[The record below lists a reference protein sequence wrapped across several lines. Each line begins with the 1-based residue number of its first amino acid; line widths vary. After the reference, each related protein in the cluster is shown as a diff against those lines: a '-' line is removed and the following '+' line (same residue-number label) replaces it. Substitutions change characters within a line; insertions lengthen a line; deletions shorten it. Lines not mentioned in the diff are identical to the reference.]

1 MTLPNGPALSPLQQI
16 LRTWKFMFNP
26 LSAIE
31 ERYSEYGDVFCTN
44 TNSSHP
50 FIYFCNPEA
59 IQQIFTADP
68 DTFSSGGSN
77 GVLQNLV
84 GRNSLLLQDGDRH
97 QRQRKLLMP
106 PFHGSQIHN
115 YGELI
120 YSITSDVISQWE
132 IDRPFPIRRSTQEI
146 SLKVILGAV
155 FGLNQGKRYEKLRF
169 LISDVLDSMNSPLSS
184 TFLFFNFLQKDWGS
198 WSPWGRFLRK
208 RQELHELILAEIE
221 TAKKEGNHRDDI
233 LSLLLEARDEAG
245 NPMSNEEIKDELLTM
260 LLAGH
265 ETTASALA
273 WALYWIDNIP
283 SVREKLRAELAT
295 LPNNSDKVAITKLP
309 YLSAVCQE
317 TLRIDPIV
325 TNAFSRVVQKPIEIM
340 GYQLEPGM
348 VAIVSIYL
356 THHREDIYP
365 EPKQFKPERF
375 WERQFSPYEYL
386 PFGGGSR
393 RCIGSAFAL
402 FEMKLVLAIIL
413 SQYELKLVPNQRIR
427 PVRRGVTMAPPG
439 NMRMVVKQKF
449 NNSSS
454 SSGPTQLKGKVHFE
468 Q

>member
-1 MTLPNGPALSPLQQI
+1 MTLPNGPALSPLQRR
-16 LRTWKFMFNP
+16 LRTWKFIFRP
-26 LSAIE
+26 LQTIE
-31 ERYSEYGDVFCTN
+31 ERYSEYGDIFRTN
-44 TNSSHP
+44 TNSLFP
-50 FIYFCNPEA
+50 FIYFCNPKA

-68 DTFSSGGSN
+68 DTFGSGGSN
-77 GVLQNLV
+77 GILQYFV

-106 PFHGSQIHN
+106 PFHGDRMRN
-115 YGELI
+115 YADLI
-120 YSITSDVISQWE
+120 YSITCDVINQWE
-132 IDRPFPIRRSTQEI
+132 IDKPFPIRRSTQEI

-155 FGLNQGKRYEKLRF
+155 FGLSQGKRYEKLR
-169 LISDVLDSMNSPLSS
+169 LIMSDILDSMSSPLSS
-184 TFLFFNFLQKDWGS
+184 IFLFFNFLRKDWGP

-221 TAKKEGNHRDDI
+221 TAKKEGNHTDDI

-245 NPMSNEEIKDELLTM
+245 HPMSDEEIKDELLTM
-260 LLAGH
+260 LFAGH

-273 WALYWIDNIP
+273 WALYWIDKIP

-295 LPNNSDKVAITKLP
+295 ISNNSDKVAITKLP

-317 TLRIDPIV
+317 TLRIYPIAM
-325 TNAFSRVVQKPIEIM
+325 NAFPRVVQKPVEIM

-348 VAIVSIYL
+348 VAIVPIYL

-375 WERQFSPYEYL
+375 LERQFSPYEYL

-402 FEMKLVLAIIL
+402 FEMKLVLATIL
-413 SQYELKLVPNQRIR
+413 SQYELKLVSNRSMK
-427 PVRRGVTMAPPG
+427 PVRRGLTMALPG
-439 NMRMVVKQKF
+439 NMRMVVKKPLAVQ
-449 NNSSS
+449 
-454 SSGPTQLKGKVHFE
+454 Q
-468 Q
+468 

>member
-1 MTLPNGPALSPLQQI
+1 MTLPNGPALSPLQQRI
-16 LRTWKFMFNP
+16 RTWKFILSP

-31 ERYSEYGDVFCTN
+31 ERYSEYGDVFRTN
-44 TNSSHP
+44 TNSLFP
-50 FIYFCNPEA
+50 FIYFCNPKA

-68 DTFSSGGSN
+68 DIFGLGGSN
-77 GVLQNLV
+77 GVLGHFV
-84 GRNSLLLQDGDRH
+84 GENSLLLLDGDRH
-97 QRQRKLLMP
+97 RQQRKLLMP
-106 PFHGSQIHN
+106 PFHGDRMRS
-115 YGELI
+115 YGDLI
-120 YSITSDVISQWE
+120 YKITSDVISQWE
-132 IDRPFPIRRSTQEI
+132 IDKPFPIRKSTQEI

-155 FGLNQGKRYEKLRF
+155 FGLNQGERYEKLR
-169 LISDVLDSMNSPLSS
+169 LLMSDVLDSMSSPLSS
-184 TFLFFNFLQKDWGS
+184 IFLFFRFLQKDWGS

-208 RQELHELILAEIE
+208 KQELHELTLAEIA

-233 LSLLLEARDEAG
+233 LSLLLEARDETG
-245 NPMSNEEIKDELLTM
+245 NPMSDEEIKDELLTM
-260 LLAGH
+260 LMAGH

-273 WALYWIDNIP
+273 WALYWIDKIP

-309 YLSAVCQE
+309 YLNAVCQE
-317 TLRIDPIV
+317 TLRIYPIV
-325 TNAFSRVVQKPIEIM
+325 TNAFPRVVQKPIEIM

-375 WERQFSPYEYL
+375 LERQFSPYEYL

-402 FEMKLVLAIIL
+402 FEMKLVLATIL
-413 SQYELKLVPNQRIR
+413 SQYELKLVSNRLIK

-449 NNSSS
+449 R
-454 SSGPTQLKGKVHFE
+454 E
-468 Q
+468 

>member
-1 MTLPNGPALSPLQQI
+1 MTLPNGPSLSPLQRRI
-16 LRTWKFMFNP
+16 RTWKFIFNP
-26 LSAIE
+26 LSTIE
-31 ERYSEYGDVFCTN
+31 ERYSEYGDIFRTN
-44 TNSSHP
+44 TNSSFP
-50 FIYFCNPEA
+50 FIYFCNPKG

-68 DTFSSGGSN
+68 DTFGSGGSN
-77 GVLQNLV
+77 GILQYFV
-84 GRNSLLLQDGDRH
+84 GKNSLLLQDGDRH

-106 PFHGSQIHN
+106 AFHGDRMRN
-115 YGELI
+115 YGDLI
-120 YSITSDVISQWE
+120 YNITSDVISQWE
-132 IDRPFPIRRSTQEI
+132 IDKPFPIRRSTQEI

-155 FGLNQGKRYEKLRF
+155 FGLNQGKRYEKLR
-169 LISDVLDSMNSPLSS
+169 LLMSDVLDSMSSPVSS
-184 TFLFFNFLQKDWGS
+184 TFLFFNFLRKDWGP

-221 TAKKEGNHRDDI
+221 TAKKEENHTDDI

-245 NPMSNEEIKDELLTM
+245 NSMSDEEIKDELLTM
-260 LLAGH
+260 LFAGH

-273 WALYWIDNIP
+273 WALYWIDKIP

-317 TLRIDPIV
+317 TLRIYPIAM
-325 TNAFSRVVQKPIEIM
+325 NAFPRVVKKPVEIM

-348 VAIVSIYL
+348 VAIVPIYL

-375 WERQFSPYEYL
+375 LERQFSPYEYL

-402 FEMKLVLAIIL
+402 FEMKLVLATIL
-413 SQYELKLVPNQRIR
+413 SEWELKLVSNRPIK
-427 PVRRGVTMAPPG
+427 PVRRGLTMAPPG
-439 NMRMVVKQKF
+439 NMRMVVKQKC
-449 NNSSS
+449 NSS
-454 SSGPTQLKGKVHFE
+454 VA
-468 Q
+468 